1 MCDLSSLSTTV
12 PSSSIILER
21 RQTADI
27 SKTNTIYV
35 GRIRG
40 KICNFALGVDSPF
53 KVPEE

>member
-12 PSSSIILER
+12 PSSSIILEG

-40 KICNFALGVDSPF
+40 KIRNFALGVDCPF